1 MDTRASSG
9 MLTAA
14 ISAGLAAQGSNA
26 LVAGIIPTP
35 GVAMLVVE
43 KGAAAGIVVSASHNP
58 FEYNG
63 IKFFGPDGYKL
74 PDATEELI
82 EAELVLMLKGDAPIM
97 AGRNR
102 IGQTLDYTEGQAV
115 YEDFIVSSC
124 NKGLKGLKILL
135 DCANG
140 AAFSIAAGVFSRLG
154 AEVVCINDRPDGMNI
169 NAICGATKPQGM
181 ADMTRRLG
189 FDVGFAFDG
198 DADRCILA
206 DELGNVLDGDF
217 EMAILAGAMKED
229 GLLGG
234 DFVVATAYSNMGL
247 SEALGKLGLKQL
259 TADNGDRYVLE
270 MMQQRKL
277 NLGGEQSG
285 HILMLDRTTTG
296 DGLLTAVRL
305 AAIARHTGRKV
316 SELASVM
323 RKYPQGQRAVKVS
336 NKDGLQADGPIR
348 DAVAKA
354 EAGLEGK
361 GRVFVRASGT
371 EPVVRVMVEAAEQ
384 EAVTGILNSIAELVQ
399 QRLS

>member
-1 MDTRASSG
+1 
-9 MLTAA
+9 
-14 ISAGLAAQGSNA
+14 
-26 LVAGIIPTP
+26 
-35 GVAMLVVE
+35 
-43 KGAAAGIVVSASHNP
+43 
-58 FEYNG
+58 
-63 IKFFGPDGYKL
+63 
-74 PDATEELI
+74 
-82 EAELVLMLKGDAPIM
+82 
-97 AGRNR
+97 
-102 IGQTLDYTEGQAV
+102 
-115 YEDFIVSSC
+115 
-124 NKGLKGLKILL
+124 
-135 DCANG
+135 
-140 AAFSIAAGVFSRLG
+140 
-154 AEVVCINDRPDGMNI
+154 
-169 NAICGATKPQGM
+169 
-181 ADMTRRLG
+181 
-189 FDVGFAFDG
+189 
-198 DADRCILA
+198 
-206 DELGNVLDGDF
+206 
-217 EMAILAGAMKED
+217 
-229 GLLGG
+229 
-234 DFVVATAYSNMGL
+234 
-247 SEALGKLGLKQL
+247 
-259 TADNGDRYVLE
+259 VLE

-336 NKDGLQADGPIR
+336 NKGGLQADGPIR